1 MERRRF
7 REEIYSIGRIET
19 AGETTGHFHILL
31 LILTY
36 RNLQRL
42 MDNNIGGHQGR
53 VSQQTSAYAMFITFI
68 KNLFLYIA
76 FTSFPADMQLL
87 TGLILKGSRT
97 HQLADTGVHI
107 QI

>member
-1 MERRRF
+1 
-7 REEIYSIGRIET
+7 
-19 AGETTGHFHILL
+19 
-31 LILTY
+31 
-36 RNLQRL
+36 

>member
-1 MERRRF
+1 
-7 REEIYSIGRIET
+7 
-19 AGETTGHFHILL
+19 
-31 LILTY
+31 
-36 RNLQRL
+36 
-42 MDNNIGGHQGR
+42 
-53 VSQQTSAYAMFITFI
+53 MFITFI